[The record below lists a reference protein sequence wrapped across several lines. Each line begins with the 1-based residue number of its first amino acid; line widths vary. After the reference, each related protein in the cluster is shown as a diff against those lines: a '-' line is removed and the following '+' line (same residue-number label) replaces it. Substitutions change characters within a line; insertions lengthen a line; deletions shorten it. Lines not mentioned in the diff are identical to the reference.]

1 MLISTAFLMVCLLSA
16 IGGDIKT
23 KKDNDS
29 SSRLPRFHCKCPRKT
44 KVCKNGETPTYG
56 ATCSDLSKPRCPVNR
71 CTKGKPIEN
80 KKKCPKR
87 KKICAD
93 GKKPKFKKG
102 KPFCKGSKPRCPRF
116 PTIELKTTTRFPTY
130 SSTTSKPPKQIRMH
144 TMFEKR
150 EDIDVSTL
158 KSCSHVS
165 NIYDNYWY
173 Q

>member
-1 MLISTAFLMVCLLSA
+1 MSNWTMLISTTFLMVCLLSA
-16 IGGDIKT
+16 VGDGMRT
-23 KKDNDS
+23 KK
-29 SSRLPRFHCKCPRKT
+29 RCKCPRKT

-71 CTKGKPIEN
+71 CTKENTKEN

-144 TMFEKR
+144 TMFDVR

-158 KSCSHVS
+158 KSCSHVR
-165 NIYDNYWY
+165 NIYDNY
-173 Q
+173 